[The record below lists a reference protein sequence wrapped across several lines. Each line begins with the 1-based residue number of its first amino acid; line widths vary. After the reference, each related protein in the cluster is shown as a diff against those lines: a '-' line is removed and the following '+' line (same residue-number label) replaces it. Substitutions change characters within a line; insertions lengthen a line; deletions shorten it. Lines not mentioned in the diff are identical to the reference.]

1 MGSRGDEQ
9 GGKSVQHV
17 RAPTGGRDAAGCGR
31 GGGRTARCGRR
42 PPHEDRLAAGAAAR
56 DGRLAMPDTPLRGRR
71 GRDPRIAERVA
82 TDFAARHAGP
92 SAETEVDFDVAAV
105 DAEVE
110 DARRQRPA
118 TPTRPAPSPAGGTPP
133 VTGRKGAGHRLPDL
147 SALPPLLAA
156 TGTFASLRERLEA
169 PTDPDAGPRRTGRHV
184 GLVSVP
190 HGAKTYLAA
199 TLAQVDGG
207 ERLVWI
213 ARDAEIGDRVA
224 EELGAWLGDPAKVA
238 VLEPRTALAYERSE
252 LIADETAARVA
263 ALAAWRSGRA
273 RVLVAS
279 VQALLQHTI
288 APEDL
293 PAAPRELRLGSR
305 VRQDALLRELFDLG
319 YVPVSE
325 VAGRG
330 ESARRGGIVD
340 VFPPSLPL
348 PIRIEFFGDEIDS
361 LRSFDPT
368 DQRTVGTL
376 ESAILLPATE
386 FLLPAAGS
394 SAIRDRLGRGAA
406 RLPERLAAD
415 LARFDTEPVTAA
427 ADRTPEASRALAV
440 GDAAEVWAAH
450 LAPATGLDHV
460 DPGTLLILDEP
471 GDIAEAAAF
480 LWRQADERRVELV
493 AADELPKDWPSTYL
507 APRDWKA
514 RLVGSRTL
522 ELTWESV
529 PPEDAAMARG
539 GLSSGDPFGWREPVL
554 PPGRAG
560 RIADAVETWRVDGAR
575 IVLASDQAP
584 RLADVLGEA
593 GHEVAV
599 VGRIAEA
606 PPPGAITLI
615 ERSLNGGFIGGP
627 DGLAFVTDRELFG
640 TVRIR
645 RPRALRRVVP
655 RDILDRLTPGDLVV
669 HIDHGVARYEQ
680 MLRRGGAG
688 EDRDYLE
695 LSFAGGDRIFVPVE
709 QIQRISRYAGGERPA
724 LSRLG
729 GTEWLRAKQRVR
741 KAVDDLAGD
750 LLALYAARA
759 DARGHAFMDD
769 TPWQAEMEASFPYEE
784 TVDQLRASAEVKA
797 DMELIRP
804 MDRLVVGD
812 VGYGKTEVALRA
824 AFKATQDGKQVAV
837 LVPTTVLA
845 AQHDATFSQ
854 RFAASPLEVR
864 LLSRFVPAATQATT
878 IAGLA
883 DGTVDIVIGTHRLLS
898 KDIPF
903 RDLGLV
909 VVDEEQRFGV
919 AAKERLKQLRREVDV
934 LTLSATPIP
943 RTLNLALAGIRDL
956 SVIETPPEDRLPIQ
970 TRVAEASAGL
980 VRDAILRELDRG
992 GQVFYVHNR
1001 VETIEAQADQLRT
1014 MLPGVRFVVG
1024 HGQMAEGALEKV
1036 MIAFADGAA
1045 DVLVCTTII
1054 ESGLDIPNANTIIID
1069 RADTLGL
1076 AQLYQLRGRV
1086 GRSSRRAYAY
1096 LLYRRR
1102 ERLSDEARK
1111 RLQAIFNASEL
1122 GAGFQIALS
1131 DLEIRGA
1138 GNILGGEQSGHMA
1151 AVGFDLYSRL
1161 LAEAVEETKA
1171 RREDRPPV
1179 VEPPQAVVDL
1189 PVEAHLPDSYVPETA
1204 QKLELYRRLA
1214 RARSAGDLAAF
1225 RQEVTDRFGPM
1236 PAPVVR
1242 LVEVAELRL
1251 TAEAAGVSSMSRE
1264 DGLLVV
1270 RFGAGLSRATAM
1282 QLIGAGALPGV
1293 KPSDVT
1299 FASNQFRI
1307 RLPRDPLKGWALTQA
1322 VVARLSTS
1330 PGNGG

>member
-1 MGSRGDEQ
+1 M
-9 GGKSVQHV
+9 
-17 RAPTGGRDAAGCGR
+17 PT
-31 GGGRTARCGRR
+31 
-42 PPHEDRLAAGAAAR
+42 P
-56 DGRLAMPDTPLRGRR
+56 PLRGRR
-71 GRDPRIAERVA
+71 GRDRRIAERVTA
-82 TDFAARHAGP
+82 DFAARHAP
-92 SAETEVDFDVAAV
+92 PAADRVDFDVAEV

-110 DARRQRPA
+110 DAERANNGDVARRA
-118 TPTRPAPSPAGGTPP
+118 PTRAATARSKAAAAPASRAAGS
-133 VTGRKGAGHRLPDL
+133 GHRLPDL
-147 SALPPLLAA
+147 SALPPLLAVS
-156 TGTFASLRERLEA
+156 GTFAALRERLGSDVPS
-169 PTDPDAGPRRTGRHV
+169 PTDEGRQLAGSRRVGRHV
-184 GLVSVP
+184 GLVSIP
-190 HGAKTYLAA
+190 HGAKSFLAA
-199 TLAQVDGG
+199 TLALGATG

-224 EELGAWLGDPAKVA
+224 EELGAWLGDPGSV
-238 VLEPRTALAYERSE
+238 VTLEPRTALAYERSE
-252 LIADETAARVA
+252 LVADETAARVA

-273 RVLVAS
+273 RVLVAG

-288 APEDL
+288 AAADL
-293 PAAPRELRLGSR
+293 PDQPRELRRGAR
-305 VRQDALLRELFDLG
+305 IHQEALLRDLFDLG
-319 YVPVSE
+319 YVPVLE

-330 ESARRGGIVD
+330 EFARRGGIVD

-368 DQRTVGTL
+368 DQRTVETV
-376 ESAILLPATE
+376 ESAVLLPASE
-386 FLLPAAGS
+386 FLLPRGGAA
-394 SAIRDRLGRGAA
+394 AIADGLGRAAA
-406 RLPERLAAD
+406 RLPERLAGD
-415 LARFDTEPVTAA
+415 LARFGTEAA
-427 ADRTPEASRALAV
+427 AAIARAPDTTRALAV

-460 DPGTLLILDEP
+460 DPGTLLVIDEP
-471 GDIAEAAAF
+471 GDVAEAAAF
-480 LWRQADERRVELV
+480 LWRQADERRAELIE
-493 AADELPKDWPSTYL
+493 AGELPKEWPSTYL
-507 APRDWKA
+507 PPRDWKG
-514 RLVGSRTL
+514 RLVAARTL

-554 PPGRAG
+554 PAGRAG
-560 RIADAVETWRVDGAR
+560 RLAEAIEGWRADGAR
-575 IVLASDQAP
+575 IVVASDQAP
-584 RLADVLGEA
+584 RLSDILAETGHPVAVLGR
-593 GHEVAV
+593 
-599 VGRIAEA
+599 VGEA
-606 PPPGAITLI
+606 PPAGAIALVD
-615 ERSLNGGFIGGP
+615 RSLNGGFAGGP

-640 TVRIR
+640 TVRVR

-655 RDILDRLTPGDLVV
+655 RDILERLTAGDLVV

-680 MLRRGGAG
+680 MLRRGGSG
-688 EDRDYLE
+688 EERDYLE

-709 QIQRISRYAGGERPA
+709 QIARVTRYSGGERPA
-724 LSRLG
+724 LSKLG

-741 KAVDDLAGD
+741 KAVDDLAEE
-750 LLALYAARA
+750 LLALYAVRA
-759 DARGHAFMDD
+759 GARGHAFGDD

-784 TVDQLRASAEVKA
+784 TADQMRAALEVKA
-797 DMELIRP
+797 DMELTRP

-824 AFKATQDGKQVAV
+824 AFKAVQDGTQVAV

-845 AQHDATFSQ
+845 AQHHATFSQ
-854 RFAASPLEVR
+854 RFAAFPLEVR
-864 LLSRFVPAATQATT
+864 LLSRFVSSSAQAAT

-883 DGTVDIVIGTHRLLS
+883 DGTVDLVIGTHRLLS
-898 KDIPF
+898 RDVRFK
-903 RDLGLV
+903 DLGLV

-919 AAKERLKQLRREVDV
+919 AAKERLKQLKREVDV

-1001 VETIEAQADQLRT
+1001 VETIEAQAEQLRQ

-1024 HGQMAEGALEKV
+1024 HGQMAEGALEQV

-1045 DVLVCTTII
+1045 DVLICTTII
-1054 ESGLDIPNANTIIID
+1054 ESGLDIPNANTIVID

-1151 AVGFDLYSRL
+1151 AVGFDLYTRL
-1161 LAEAVEETKA
+1161 LAEAVESRKA
-1171 RREDRPPV
+1171 SMEGRAPI
-1179 VEPPQAVVDL
+1179 VEVPQAVVDL
-1189 PVEAHLPDSYVPETA
+1189 PIEAHLPTEYVPDVA

-1214 RARSAGDLAAF
+1214 RARTPGDLAAF
-1225 RQEVTDRFGPM
+1225 RQEVQDRFGAM
-1236 PAPVVR
+1236 PTPVAR

-1251 TAEAAGVSSMSRE
+1251 AAEAAGVQSISRE
-1264 DGLLVV
+1264 EGWLVV
-1270 RFGAGLSRATAM
+1270 RFGTGLTRATAM
-1282 QLIGAGALPGV
+1282 RLLAGPGLPGV
-1293 KPSDVT
+1293 RPSDVA
-1299 FASNQFRI
+1299 FASNQVRI
-1307 RLPRDPLKGWALTQA
+1307 RLPRDPGKGWTLTQA
-1322 VVARLSTS
+1322 VVARLSV
-1330 PGNGG
+1330 PVGEPLAG